1 MNYLNRTILHFAVGV
16 LAGLLLQALPLQG
29 QQFEWAAQMGGTRFD
44 SGNGVAVDASGNVYT
59 TGSFSETVDFD
70 PGPGVFNL
78 TADGSSDAFVTKL
91 DSAGNLVWARQF
103 SGVGLSVAVDA
114 AGNVYTTG
122 LFSGT
127 GDFDPGAGFFNL
139 DASGQSA
146 PFVTKLDS
154 AGRFVWAKTMGGGDP
169 SWGASV
175 AVDVSGNV
183 YVTGFFA
190 VTRDFDPGP
199 EVLLLATAGAED
211 IFVTKLD
218 TNGNLV
224 WVRTMGGPGSD
235 QGNGVAVDGSG
246 NVYVTGEFRGTADF
260 GPSSN
265 GGPLVGT
272 SAGGSDIF
280 VVKLDSAGNS
290 VWAQTA
296 GGSSFDQG
304 TSVALD
310 ASGNVYTSG
319 TFFGTAAFR
328 SRPTGGGGFFLVTFL
343 VSAGESDI
351 FVTKWSTTG
360 TPIWTRQMGGPND
373 DVGKGVALDNDGNV
387 YTIGEFR
394 AKADFD
400 PSANV
405 SKLTSTGN
413 SDIFLNKLDNDGKF
427 DWVRHLGG
435 GGDNRGNGVAVDG
448 GGNIYTT
455 GQFKVTAYFDLD
467 LGGVFS
473 GGGSVVAGRLNSFGS
488 SDIFVAKFHDPSAAG
503 PLPLISEGGIVLAT
517 LLPTVSTISPR
528 SIISVFGQ
536 NFSPGTTL
544 FPNLDGNGNLARTLG
559 GTCLEM
565 NGERLPIFAMTPTQI
580 NAQTSAVQ
588 ALGSASFRVITNCNT
603 SNALLSEPATL
614 TPRALTSGV
623 EMTTV
628 ETATP
633 GFFLFPPLADDGLI
647 AARFNDDAVAVAPAG
662 LFSDQF
668 GPSRPARPGDI
679 IVMYGTGWGPTE
691 AALGTGQLATGAAQL
706 LSGAN
711 PLVNFGGFFLA
722 PQDVFYVGVT
732 PNTAGL
738 YQLAIRVP
746 SGAQTGNH
754 QVVLTVYGKSTPVGP
769 VVPVKRP

>member
-1 MNYLNRTILHFAVGV
+1 MHLAVGI
-16 LAGLLLQALPLQG
+16 LASLLLQALPLRA
-29 QQFEWAAQMGGTRFD
+29 QQLEWARQFGGENSAVGF
-44 SGNGVAVDASGNVYT
+44 SVAVDASGNVYT
-59 TGSFSETVDFD
+59 TGAFRETVDFD
-70 PGPGVFNL
+70 PGPGVFDM
-78 TADGSSDAFVTKL
+78 TAIGFGSNIFVTKL
-91 DSAGNLVWARQF
+91 DSAGKLVWARQF
-103 SGVGLSVAVDA
+103 GGGGSGGGRSVAVDA

-122 LFSGT
+122 IFGGT
-127 GDFDPGAGFFNL
+127 ADFDPGAGFFNL
-139 DASGQSA
+139 TASGQTA

-183 YVTGFFA
+183 YLTGFFRSN
-190 VTRDFDPGP
+190 RDFDPGP
-199 EVLLLATAGAED
+199 EVLLLASAGSED

-224 WVRTMGGPGSD
+224 WARTMGGPRSDEGS
-235 QGNGVAVDGSG
+235 GLAVDGSG
-246 NVYVTGEFRGTADF
+246 NVYVTGRFSETADF

-265 GGPLVGT
+265 GSPLLGI
-272 SAGGSDIF
+272 SAGSSDIF
-280 VVKLDSAGNS
+280 VTKFDSAGNS
-290 VWAQTA
+290 VWVQTA
-296 GGSSFDQG
+296 GGLGFDQG
-304 TSVALD
+304 YGVAVD
-310 ASGNVYTSG
+310 ASGNVYTTG
-319 TFFGTAAFR
+319 VFNGTAVFR
-328 SRPTGGGGFFLVTFL
+328 SRAITPGGGGFSLLTFL

-351 FVTKWSTTG
+351 FVSKLNTVGSH
-360 TPIWTRQMGGPND
+360 IWARQMGGTND
-373 DVGKGVALDNDGNV
+373 DEGKGVAVDNGGNI
-387 YTIGEFR
+387 YTTGEFA

-405 SKLTSTGN
+405 SNLTSAGN
-413 SDIFLNKLDNDGKF
+413 LDIFLNKLDSDGTF
-427 DWVRHLGG
+427 DWVRHMGG
-435 GGDNRGNGVAVDG
+435 SGSNTGGGVAVDD
-448 GGNIYTT
+448 GGNIYAT
-455 GQFKVTAYFDLD
+455 GSFRTTAYFDLD
-467 LGGVFS
+467 IGGVFS
-473 GGGSVVAGRLNSFGS
+473 GGGAVVEGRLNSFGS
-488 SDIFVAKFHDPSAAG
+488 TDIYVAKFHDPSAAG

-517 LLPTVSTISPR
+517 LLPTVNTISPR

-544 FPNLDGNGNLARTLG
+544 FPNLDGNGNLARSLG

-588 ALGSASFRVITNCNT
+588 ALGPASFRVVTNCNT
-603 SNALLSEPATL
+603 SSALLSEPL
-614 TPRALTSGV
+614 TVAFNSGV

-647 AARFNDDAVAVAPAG
+647 AARFNSDAVAVAPAG
-662 LFSDQF
+662 MFSDQF
-668 GPSRPARPGDI
+668 GPSRPARPGDV
-679 IVMYGTGWGPTE
+679 IVMYGTGWGPST
-691 AALGTGQLATGAAQL
+691 ASLGTGQLATGAAQL
-706 LSGAN
+706 LPGAN
-711 PLVNFGGFFLA
+711 PAVSFGGIFLA